1 MVGDEA
7 MSIWKTRL
15 QFCSKAKL
23 PMIFQ
28 EEMAECAHA
37 CIAMIAYFWGCKL
50 SLLALRQLH
59 PTSMRGMNL
68 LQMNK
73 VFDQLGFKTRVL
85 RVLLHDLCKVKTP
98 AILHW
103 NHNHFVVL
111 KKVKRHAIVVHDPAL
126 GVRVYAKTE
135 AVRFFSG
142 IVLEIEKTE
151 YVALVGQST
160 QLTILT
166 LLKSVLGMPKIL
178 GTLLLLSLLIESMQI
193 INPMFMQYVTDYV
206 VGSNTLSQMYYLG
219 LGCMIFGMLQGLTE
233 FLRSHLILYTSMQIT
248 ESFATEVF
256 KHLLQL
262 PLKFF
267 AHRHLSDI
275 QSKFQSID
283 QLKTQLSTDLFH
295 TCLDGLMVV
304 VTLTVMFVYSH
315 ILAGIMLSIFS
326 VYAGSL
332 YWSVRVHKRQMGTAL
347 VLHAKSAV
355 TFHETLRGIAPVKS
369 FLKEAIWFQ
378 LWRNDYVDA
387 LNHDIQISK
396 IQIRFRVLN
405 QVLCHIEYIM
415 VLCVGAG
422 LVVAQRLSIGML
434 LAFLAY
440 RMILVSKFAAFIQYV
455 FSYQGLTLQLQRL
468 QDLIEHEPEATQSAV
483 QPQHQISGI
492 IHVQGIAFSYPGYA
506 QPVLDEVSFRVHPGE
521 KVAIVGPSGC
531 GKTTLV
537 KIMMGLEQP
546 TAGKIFVDDLPLTL
560 FGLQNFRQISAS
572 VMQDDM
578 LFTGSIVDNIT
589 FFAEEVDM
597 GYVYE
602 VAKLACIHDTIIALP
617 MGYESLIGQ
626 TQTSIS
632 GGQRQRILLARAL
645 YKKPK
650 FLFLDEAT
658 SHMDLQL
665 ESEINQALQTCRMT
679 QIIVAHRPAT
689 IAMADR
695 VIELKMRE
703 G

>member
-7 MSIWKTRL
+7 MYIWKTRL

-59 PTSMRGMNL
+59 HTSMRGMNL

-295 TCLDGLMVV
+295 TSLDGFMVV

-332 YWSVRVHKRQMGTAL
+332 YWSVRVYKRQMGTAL

-468 QDLIEHEPEATQSAV
+468 QDL
-483 QPQHQISGI
+483 I

>member
-1 MVGDEA
+1 
-7 MSIWKTRL
+7 
-15 QFCSKAKL
+15 
-23 PMIFQ
+23 
-28 EEMAECAHA
+28 
-37 CIAMIAYFWGCKL
+37 
-50 SLLALRQLH
+50 
-59 PTSMRGMNL
+59 
-68 LQMNK
+68 
-73 VFDQLGFKTRVL
+73 
-85 RVLLHDLCKVKTP
+85 
-98 AILHW
+98 
-103 NHNHFVVL
+103 
-111 KKVKRHAIVVHDPAL
+111 
-126 GVRVYAKTE
+126 
-135 AVRFFSG
+135 
-142 IVLEIEKTE
+142 
-151 YVALVGQST
+151 
-160 QLTILT
+160 
-166 LLKSVLGMPKIL
+166 
-178 GTLLLLSLLIESMQI
+178 
-193 INPMFMQYVTDYV
+193 
-206 VGSNTLSQMYYLG
+206 
-219 LGCMIFGMLQGLTE
+219 
-233 FLRSHLILYTSMQIT
+233 
-248 ESFATEVF
+248 
-256 KHLLQL
+256 
-262 PLKFF
+262 
-267 AHRHLSDI
+267 
-275 QSKFQSID
+275 
-283 QLKTQLSTDLFH
+283 
-295 TCLDGLMVV
+295 
-304 VTLTVMFVYSH
+304 MFVYSH

-506 QPVLDEVSFRVHPGE
+506 QPVLDDVSFRVHPGE